1 MRAIAHGWTPSRAKS
16 PPSRAVAQEFVD
28 ADRKYSGGFA
38 ENRYWVGGL
47 AAMDKV
53 NAGFQ
58 GSLDNPF
65 REFEEGGEVV
75 SREDLQEARA
85 LADARL
91 GNYKAARFTLGK
103 DHSATQNLKAS
114 WMEAK
119 EKAIDMANRVG
130 AGAGGGGGAGYQRG
144 GRARRKIGRVM
155 PLDGGEQYT
164 STTYKP
170 RPVVT
175 ASTPRG
181 RIGGVAGQ
189 PTRYAPPATVAPAT
203 TSSGPRITAGAR
215 SGRRGTGRRGRGG
228 RRNGGGGDGRPGG
241 VGGSGTTPRTII
253 PTNPASYVGGAAG
266 ASSGA
271 SPYREELRQHQAKIA
286 ATLGSARG
294 GHVTGYA
301 EGGTTR
307 ADNPFDPV
315 QQKYQWR
322 SWERK
327 YGRDPDAPEPE
338 AAPPPE
344 PEAVAEEE
352 DGGIAQ
358 WLRDIFTPDPEGAIG
373 SGESRGTIEEQMEAE
388 GQAYGGR
395 VRYQAGGLAT
405 AAPGRILPPA
415 GGVPPWIE
423 PVGSGPGF
431 MEPEPEGYQFGGM
444 AARMGPAMRMA
455 RGMRGRQQ
463 GGGGQYRGVPPQRGG
478 IQRGAPPGGGR
489 GFMGMANRARQQYGA
504 GQNVPGMSRYLQ
516 MNRGPGQST
525 RMNIPPGGTP
535 QGALAQM
542 YGRAQQQQPGAGGWR
557 EAIERGRQQPGG
569 GGQQGFMS
577 RLRQMVEQQRGQQ
590 PGGGGLP
597 PGYRDPMAG
606 GRGGQY
612 GYEGDPSQPGYDD
625 RSYEEFAAQ
634 QRQQGNVS
642 GLPDITDEVI
652 RSRYEGRNANQGA
665 IYTSGPGAPGGG
677 GVAPGNVGTLGGPGY
692 GEYPLGSAGPRMDP
706 SDPRYRAAPPP
717 GSTFAPG
724 EMTPGGGNI
733 PPWKQ
738 PGRRIAP
745 PPGKFPRGEVTI
757 PGGEMPGGP
766 GSVIGGPRVPPNMQ
780 GYLQKQRM
788 MNRPPANVGGGANR
802 VGMADQQGAMARA
815 MQRGTGRAPPS
826 RRFGRGRA
834 GRGRGFQQQ

>member
-1 MRAIAHGWTPSRAKS
+1 MRAIAHGWTPSRTKN

-65 REFEEGGEVV
+65 REFEEGGEV
-75 SREDLQEARA
+75 
-85 LADARL
+85 
-91 GNYKAARFTLGK
+91 
-103 DHSATQNLKAS
+103 
-114 WMEAK
+114 M
-119 EKAIDMANRVG
+119 
-130 AGAGGGGGAGYQRG
+130 QRG

-155 PLDGGEQYT
+155 PLDGGDQYT

-170 RPVVT
+170 RPIVT
-175 ASTPRG
+175 APTSRG

-189 PTRYAPPATVAPAT
+189 PTRYAPPATVAPTT

-241 VGGSGTTPRTII
+241 GRVGGSGTTPRTII

-266 ASSGA
+266 ASGGE

-315 QQKYQWR
+315 KQKYQWR

-327 YGRDPDAPEPE
+327 YGRDPDVAEPE

-358 WLRDIFTPDPEGAIG
+358 WLRATFTPDPETAIG
-373 SGESRGTIEEQMEAE
+373 SGEARGTTEEQLEEME
-388 GQAYGGR
+388 QAYGGR

-431 MEPEPEGYQFGGM
+431 MEPEQGYQFGGI

-455 RGMRGRQQ
+455 RQMRGRQQ
-463 GGGGQYRGVPPQRGG
+463 GGGGQYRGVPPQQGR
-478 IQRGAPPGGGR
+478 IQQGAQPGGG
-489 GFMGMANRARQQYGA
+489 
-504 GQNVPGMSRYLQ
+504 
-516 MNRGPGQST
+516 
-525 RMNIPPGGTP
+525 
-535 QGALAQM
+535 
-542 YGRAQQQQPGAGGWR
+542 GWR
-557 EAIERGRQQPGG
+557 GAIERGRQQRGAAPGLRGLVGAGGGRPGGLAAMMRQAQQQQGAAQPGG

-577 RLRQMVEQQRGQQ
+577 RLRQMVAQQRAQQ
-590 PGGGGLP
+590 PGGGGVGNTGPILSP
-597 PGYRDPMAG
+597 YEQAESRM
-606 GRGGQY
+606 RG
-612 GYEGDPSQPGYDD
+612 
-625 RSYEEFAAQ
+625 
-634 QRQQGNVS
+634 
-642 GLPDITDEVI
+642 
-652 RSRYEGRNANQGA
+652 
-665 IYTSGPGAPGGG
+665 PGGG
-677 GVAPGNVGTLGGPGY
+677 PEGGPGGGVMGRIPMDMQPGPFNRTPS
-692 GEYPLGSAGPRMDP
+692 GEIDLGGGRTPEWGPGMPGRVQAGGGMY
-706 SDPRYRAAPPP
+706 SDPRHPAYSPP
-717 GSTFAPG
+717 GSGGSFDMSG
-724 EMTPGGGNI
+724 RYTPPTQGPLAGHDPTGG
-733 PPWKQ
+733 KRF
-738 PGRRIAP
+738 GRRIAP
-745 PPGKFPRGEVTI
+745 PPGKG
-757 PGGEMPGGP
+757 PGGSGPIYGGP
-766 GSVIGGPRVPPNMQ
+766 GESGPMIPGGPRVPPNMQ

-788 MNRPPANVGGGANR
+788 MNRPPSNVGGGGNR